1 MSADQRGLPLIAGLC
16 TLCGA
21 LVAWNITDLVAGAR
35 IAKVQTVADA
45 NLQQAEQKWT
55 ACLRNTYFTVGTAIY
70 RCRTEKSELTTAQ
83 VPELGNTPVA
93 TF

>member
-1 MSADQRGLPLIAGLC
+1 MHGLPAIAALILLNGLIVGWNIADLSAGL
-16 TLCGA
+16 
-21 LVAWNITDLVAGAR
+21 R

-45 NLQQAEQKWT
+45 NLLQAEQKWM

-70 RCRTEKSELTTAQ
+70 RCRTEKSELTTAH
-83 VPELGNTPVA
+83 VPELGNPPIA

>member
-1 MSADQRGLPLIAGLC
+1 MFVDRGLPTIAGLC
-16 TLCGA
+16 ALCGA
-21 LVAWNITDLVAGAR
+21 LAAWNIADLAAGVR

-55 ACLRNTYFTVGTAIY
+55 ACLHNTYFTVGTAIY
-70 RCRTEKSELTTAQ
+70 RCRTEKSELTTAH
-83 VPELGNTPVA
+83 VPELGNPPIA